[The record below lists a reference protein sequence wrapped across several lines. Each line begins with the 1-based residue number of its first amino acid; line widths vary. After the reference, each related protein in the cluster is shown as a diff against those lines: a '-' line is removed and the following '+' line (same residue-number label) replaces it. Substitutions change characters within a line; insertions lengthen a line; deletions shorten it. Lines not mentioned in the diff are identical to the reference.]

1 MDSKGTVPRE
11 APDPQSEAP
20 AGGSEPRLRDTQKLA
35 SLGFSPARV
44 LLNADMPERLSTAQ
58 RLGVCVCVCVC
69 VRL

>member
-44 LLNADMPERLSTAQ
+44 LLNASRCEEFS
-58 RLGVCVCVCVC
+58 C
-69 VRL
+69 